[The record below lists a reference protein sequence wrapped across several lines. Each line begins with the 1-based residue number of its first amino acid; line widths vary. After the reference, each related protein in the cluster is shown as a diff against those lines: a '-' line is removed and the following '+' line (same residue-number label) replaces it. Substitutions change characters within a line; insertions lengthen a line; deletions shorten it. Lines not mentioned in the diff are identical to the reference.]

1 MSIEKKLIEATNA
14 GDYAGFGKHRRIVKE
29 TEISVPEKF
38 CGTELEYE
46 RYVSAYKRSNRDAYE
61 EYAE

>member
-14 GDYAGFGKHRRIVKE
+14 GDYAGFGKHRRVVKE
-29 TEISVPEKF
+29 SEIVVPAKFCKTEIEH
-38 CGTELEYE
+38 E